1 MSGFLNVGVIGCGNI
16 SSTYFRLSNLF
27 KTIEV
32 HACADL
38 NPVTAREQAEQFGLE
53 ALSVED
59 LLASNLDIIIN
70 LTVPSAHFEVSKAIL
85 ESGKHLYS
93 EKPLTLSLADSITLR
108 DLAQKKG
115 LHVACSPD
123 TVKSWGEPG
132 IFLAMAW
139 RTGIQIRVS
148 FSSPGEARYWILDLT
163 TSRI

>member
-108 DLAQKKG
+108 DLAQRKDFT
-115 LHVACSPD
+115 LPALQTHSLEV
-123 TVKSWGEPG
+123 
-132 IFLAMAW
+132 L
-139 RTGIQIRVS
+139 IRRL
-148 FSSPGEARYWILDLT
+148 ET
-163 TSRI
+163 